1 MKRFPFIATFAL
13 LLTATVAHADLSG
26 GWTVTRQKGEPGRIQ
41 LNLSHGHSN
50 NGQTMR
56 LADFAG
62 LTAAQVAAATSTPVS
77 FTLQREAGTIRFA
90 GTFRNGSGGGEFEFT
105 PNAAYLATLR
115 DLGVRVSD
123 GGRQGGDSPD
133 ERLLSMAV
141 LNVSTDFIR
150 SMKAVGYDV
159 SLDDYV
165 AMRIFDVDPDLVA
178 AFRAR
183 GMRPSADQLV
193 ASQIHGATPEFIGR
207 MRDLGYGSL
216 KLDDYVAFRI
226 HGVSQ
231 AFVQELAD
239 LGYRDLD
246 GDDLVAFRIHGVS
259 PDFVRELAE
268 LGYRDVSG
276 DDLVAFR
283 IHGVT
288 PKFIRDLQQ
297 DGYDDLSADDLVSMR
312 IHGRHR
318 R

>member
-1 MKRFPFIATFAL
+1 MKRSTFIATTAL
-13 LLTATVAHADLSG
+13 LLATAAAHAELSG
-26 GWTVTRQKGEPGRIQ
+26 GWTATRQKGEPGK
-41 LNLSHGHSN
+41 LHVNLTRDHN
-50 NGQTMR
+50 NMGQTMR

-62 LTAAQVAAATSTPVS
+62 LTAAQVAAANATPVS
-77 FTLQREAGTIRFA
+77 FTLPREAGTVSFE
-90 GTFRNGSGGGEFEFT
+90 GTFRNGSGGGGFDFK

-115 DLGVRVSD
+115 DLGLRVD
-123 GGRQGGDSPD
+123 GGRHGGDSPD
-133 ERLLSMAV
+133 ERLLSLAV
-141 LNVSTDFIR
+141 LDVSTDFIR
-150 SMKAVGYDV
+150 SMKAVGYDE
-159 SLDDYV
+159 SLDDYI
-165 AMRIFDVDPDLVA
+165 AMRIFRVDPDLVA
-178 AFRAR
+178 DFRAL
-183 GMRPSADQLV
+183 GMRPSADKLV
-193 ASQIHGATPEFIGR
+193 ASQIHGANPEFIGR
-207 MRDLGYGSL
+207 MRDLGYGDL

-226 HGVSQ
+226 HGVTP

-288 PKFIRDLQQ
+288 PKFIRDLQEE
-297 DGYDDLSADDLVSMR
+297 GYDDLSADDLVSMT